1 MVMVRRRRPVLR
13 AAAVGGGA
21 YALGS
26 RRAQAGR
33 DTAGEDVPAAAA
45 AEGSAP
51 QSGMP
56 AADLQRLREL
66 AELNRQG
73 VITDEE
79 MAEQKARILG

>member
-33 DTAGEDVPAAAA
+33 DTAGEDVP